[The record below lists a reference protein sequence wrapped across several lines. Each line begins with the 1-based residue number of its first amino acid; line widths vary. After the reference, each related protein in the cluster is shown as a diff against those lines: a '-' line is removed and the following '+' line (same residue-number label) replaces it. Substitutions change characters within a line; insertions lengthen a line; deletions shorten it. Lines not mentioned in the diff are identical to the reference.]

1 MAGGAREARA
11 ARGPVLCRRRRDAR
25 RCGLLR
31 PQDSRRGRNFSARPG
46 RSGAEACSAGAVF
59 AGFGVAS
66 SAFGVGSS
74 FGVASSTFG
83 VAGSGGWVADAD
95 VSELLFG
102 VKTRC
107 DIDVI
112 DATDLDADTFER
124 RYRAQRPVLIAGGAA
139 DWPARARWHKAALV
153 DAYGDRPTQCGA
165 GSDVV
170 YAGGGSTG
178 FTTLRA
184 LVDRL
189 SNVTG
194 EEADDVFS
202 FDVGVMAAIPEL
214 SQDFRTP
221 AALQRTF
228 PAALRAGG
236 AAWRL
241 LSLGPAR
248 GGLPLHA
255 HGETWL
261 AVVHGAKR
269 WFAYAPGK
277 GPSRETLAK
286 IHPLASTLHWARA
299 VEDAALTAPAEAP
312 LSCVQNAGDVVYLP
326 AGWKHATLNLAETIA
341 VGEQA
346 SYPAQ
351 ERLATALGA
360 LRLNPHDVEAL
371 HGAGVATAHR
381 AFETGATRTT
391 APTATLSRSR
401 HATARPDRRRRGGL
415 PQRGGVPAPRRGGA
429 AAAARGRR
437 PRPGIGKP
445 GPPLQ
450 GRYL

>member
-1 MAGGAREARA
+1 MTSFPSTSASWRRSPSCRRTFG
-11 ARGPVLCRRRRDAR
+11 RRRR
-25 RCGLLR
+25 CK
-31 PQDSRRGRNFSARPG
+31 GRALSPSLFN
-46 RSGAEACSAGAVF
+46 AVF
-59 AGFGVAS
+59 
-66 SAFGVGSS
+66 
-74 FGVASSTFG
+74 
-83 VAGSGGWVADAD
+83 
-95 VSELLFG
+95 
-102 VKTRC
+102 R
-107 DIDVI
+107 
-112 DATDLDADTFER
+112 
-124 RYRAQRPVLIAGGAA
+124 
-139 DWPARARWHKAALV
+139 
-153 DAYGDRPTQCGA
+153 
-165 GSDVV
+165 
-170 YAGGGSTG
+170 
-178 FTTLRA
+178 TLACR
-184 LVDRL
+184 
-189 SNVTG
+189 S
-194 EEADDVFS
+194 
-202 FDVGVMAAIPEL
+202 
-214 SQDFRTP
+214 
-221 AALQRTF
+221 F

-381 AFETGATRTT
+381 AFETGA
-391 APTATLSRSR
+391 AADFRSAVAYLRRAVAERPLQPEVSLILAEVLNAAGSPR
-401 HATARPDRRRRGGL
+401 HADRAIDDCRAAYAAGGDELIGAPSARALAAVHLKFARFRLNFLQWRRALSSLGDALALWEGYAEALKDRAFAHEMLGDF
-415 PQRGGVPAPRRGGA
+415 QRAIRDLEKALARAPADPEVSTRL
-429 AAAARGRR
+429 ARLRT
-437 PRPGIGKP
+437 P
-445 GPPLQ
+445 
-450 GRYL
+450 